1 MNNVCLMGR
10 LTSKPD
16 VRDTK
21 NSVIASFT
29 LAVDRRFAREGEQT
43 ADFIRCVCFGKT
55 AEFAEQYLEK
65 GTKIAVTGR
74 IQTGSYENQDGER
87 RYTTDIILDSIEFA
101 ESKRRD
107 PEPEEEPEEKRSG
120 RRSSRR

>member
-1 MNNVCLMGR
+1 MNQVVLMGR
-10 LTSKPD
+10 LTAKPD

-21 NSVIASFT
+21 NSVVADFT

-55 AEFAEQYLEK
+55 AEFAEKYLEK
-65 GTKIAVTGR
+65 GTKILVAGR
-74 IQTGSYENQDGER
+74 IQTGSYENKDGER
-87 RYTTDIILDSIEFA
+87 RYTTDVILDSIEFA

-107 PEPEEEPEEKRSG
+107 PEPEPEDD
-120 RRSSRR
+120 RRSRNRSRR